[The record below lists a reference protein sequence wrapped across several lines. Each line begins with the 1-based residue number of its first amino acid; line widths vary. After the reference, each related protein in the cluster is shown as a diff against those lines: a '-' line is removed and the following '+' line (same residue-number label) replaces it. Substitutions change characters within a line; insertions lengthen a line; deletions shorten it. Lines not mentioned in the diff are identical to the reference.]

1 MRSTGDWGEGKDSG
15 GCLYIYIYMYIRTHT
30 DDGNRS
36 INNTTMIIFYSFYK
50 LSLSVLAVT
59 RVLIIPI
66 VQIWTL
72 RLRELQ

>member
-1 MRSTGDWGEGKDSG
+1 
-15 GCLYIYIYMYIRTHT
+15 
-30 DDGNRS
+30 
-36 INNTTMIIFYSFYK
+36 MIIFYSFYK

>member
-1 MRSTGDWGEGKDSG
+1 MS
-15 GCLYIYIYMYIRTHT
+15 IYIYMYIRTHT